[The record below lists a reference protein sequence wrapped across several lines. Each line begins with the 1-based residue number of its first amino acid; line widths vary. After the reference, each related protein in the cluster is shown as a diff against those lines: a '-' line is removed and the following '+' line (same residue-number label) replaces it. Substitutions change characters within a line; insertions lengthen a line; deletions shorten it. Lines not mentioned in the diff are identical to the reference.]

1 MGTNLTRKILQ
12 EHLVSGEMS
21 PGETIAIGIDQ
32 VLVQDLTG
40 TQAFLHF
47 EAMGIERVRCELAV
61 CFADHNVLQI
71 KPENMEDHIYLRTAG
86 RKYGIWFAKPA
97 SGIGHQ
103 IHLEHFAVPGKTAL
117 GADSHTP
124 HCGGIGMIAIG
135 AGGMDV
141 AVAMGGGPFH
151 MLMPRVVNVHL
162 TGELRPWC
170 TAKDVILELLRRL
183 TVRGGKEKVFE
194 FTGPGIRSLNAQ
206 QRVTITN
213 MGTELG
219 ATTSIFPSDDITLE
233 FFRRLGREGDWR
245 EILPDDDAGYDEVI
259 ELDLSTIEP
268 LIAEPSL
275 PDKVVPVR
283 EVAGT
288 KVHQVMVGSCTNG
301 SYTDLQAV
309 AKMMKGRRV
318 HPETTFFIHPAS
330 RMALELLAKEG
341 YLGDLLAAG
350 VNVAEA
356 TCGACIGLGHVPAP
370 GTVSLRAINRNF
382 RGRSGLKDDAVYLA
396 SSETAAAPA
405 IRGVII
411 DPRDLGEEEGLEAP
425 PAELPSEI
433 SQDNPNLLP
442 PASDEEAP
450 AIEVERGENIVPAPV
465 KGALE
470 ASVSGEALLKVE
482 DDISTDHI
490 MPASADI
497 LAYRS
502 NIPKISEFVFHRLD
516 PTFSERAKAKGSG
529 FIVGGL
535 NYGQG
540 SSREHAALAPM
551 FLGLKGVLAKSFAR
565 IHHANLVNFG
575 LLPMV
580 FASTDDYDMIDQG
593 DELAIEGTWEGV
605 DKGRL
610 TVQNKT
616 KGTTIE
622 VTLELTDRQ
631 GEILKAGG
639 LLPYTRD
646 LGSGGAS
653 A

>member
-12 EHLVSGEMS
+12 EHLVSGDMT
-21 PGETIAIGIDQ
+21 PGETISIRIDQ

-47 EAMGIERVRCELAV
+47 EAMGLERVRCEVAV
-61 CFADHNVLQI
+61 CFADHNVLQV
-71 KPENMEDHIYLRTAG
+71 KPENMEDHIYLMTAG
-86 RKYGIWFAKPA
+86 KKYGIWFAKPA

-141 AVAMGGGPFH
+141 AVAMGGGPYH
-151 MLMPRVVNVHL
+151 LVMPRVVNVQL
-162 TGELRPWC
+162 TGALQPWC

-194 FTGPGIRSLNAQ
+194 FTGPGIHTLNAQ

-219 ATTSIFPSDDITLE
+219 ATTSIFPSDDATRE
-233 FFRRLGREGDWR
+233 YFRRLGREEDWR
-245 EILPDDDAGYDEVI
+245 EALPDDDAEYDEVI
-259 ELDLSTIEP
+259 DLDMSAVEP

-283 EVAGT
+283 EASGR

-309 AKMMKGRRV
+309 AKIMKGRRV
-318 HPETTFFIHPAS
+318 HPEVSFFIHPAS
-330 RMALELLAKEG
+330 LMDLKLLAEEG
-341 YLGDLLAAG
+341 YVADLISAG

-356 TCGACIGLGHVPAP
+356 TCGACIGSGHVPAP
-370 GTVSLRAINRNF
+370 GTVSVRAINRNF
-382 RGRSGLKDDAVYLA
+382 QGRSGLKDDAVYLA
-396 SSETAAAPA
+396 SSETAAATA
-405 IRGVII
+405 IRGVIT
-411 DPRDLGEEEGLEAP
+411 DPRDLEEEGIEAP
-425 PAELPSEI
+425 TAELPARI
-433 SQDNPNLLP
+433 NQDNPNLIP
-442 PASDEEAP
+442 PAPPEEA
-450 AIEVERGENIVPAPV
+450 ATMVVERGENIVPAPV

-470 ASVSGEALLKVE
+470 PSLSGNVLLKVD

-516 PTFSERAKAKGSG
+516 PTFSEQAKAKGGG

-551 FLGLKGVLAKSFAR
+551 FLGVKGVLAKSLAR
-565 IHHANLVNFG
+565 IHHANLINFG

-580 FASTDDYDMIDQG
+580 FVSPDDLDAIEQG
-593 DELAIEGTWEGV
+593 DELAIDDVLEGV
-605 DKGRL
+605 DRGRL
-610 TVQNKT
+610 TVQNRT

-622 VTLELTDRQ
+622 VTLELTERQ
-631 GEILKAGG
+631 KEILKAGG
-639 LLPYTRD
+639 LLSHTRAR
-646 LGSGGAS
+646 GSDGPPD
-653 A
+653 

>member
-1 MGTNLTRKILQ
+1 VGINLTRKILQ
-12 EHLVSGEMS
+12 EHLVSGDMN
-21 PGETIAIGIDQ
+21 PGETISIRIDQ

-40 TQAFLHF
+40 TQALLHF
-47 EAMGIERVRCELAV
+47 EAMGLERVRCEVAC
-61 CFADHNVLQI
+61 CFADHNVLQV
-71 KPENMEDHIYLRTAG
+71 KPENMEDHIYLMTAG
-86 RKYGIWFAKPA
+86 RKYGLWFAKPA

-103 IHLEHFAVPGKTAL
+103 IHLQHFAVPGKTAL

-124 HCGGIGMIAIG
+124 HCGGVGMVAIG

-141 AVAMGGGPFH
+141 AVAMGGGPYH
-151 MLMPRVVNVHL
+151 LMMPRVVNVHL
-162 TGELRPWC
+162 TGALQPWC

-194 FTGPGIRSLNAQ
+194 FTGPGVDTLNAQ

-219 ATTSIFPSDDITLE
+219 ATTSIFPSDDVTRE
-233 FFRRLGREGDWR
+233 FFRRLGREDDWR
-245 EILPDDDAGYDEVI
+245 EALPDGDAEYDEVI
-259 ELDLSTIEP
+259 ELDLSALEP

-283 EVAGT
+283 EASGR

-309 AKMMKGRRV
+309 AKIMKGRRV
-318 HPETTFFIHPAS
+318 HPEVSFFIHPAS
-330 RMALELLAKEG
+330 LMDLELLAEEG
-341 YLGDLLAAG
+341 YVADLISAG

-356 TCGACIGLGHVPAP
+356 TCGACIGSGHVPAP
-370 GTVSLRAINRNF
+370 GTVSVRAVNRNF
-382 RGRSGLKDDAVYLA
+382 KGRSGLKDDAVYLS
-396 SSETAAAPA
+396 SSETAAATA
-405 IRGVII
+405 IRGVIT
-411 DPRDLGEEEGLEAP
+411 DPRDLGEEEGIEAP
-425 PAELPSEI
+425 SAELPARI
-433 SQDNPNLLP
+433 NQDNPSLIP
-442 PASDEEAP
+442 PATPEEA
-450 AIEVERGENIVPAPV
+450 ASLVVERGENIVPAPS

-470 ASVSGEALLKVE
+470 PSLTGEVLLKVD

-516 PTFSERAKAKGSG
+516 PAFSEQAKTKGGG

-551 FLGLKGVLAKSFAR
+551 FLGVKGVLAKSLAR

-580 FASTDDYDMIDQG
+580 FASPDDFGAVERG
-593 DELAIEGTWEGV
+593 DELAIEDVLGGV
-605 DKGRL
+605 DRGRL
-610 TVQNKT
+610 TVENRT
-616 KGTTIE
+616 RGTTFE
-622 VTLELTDRQ
+622 VTLGLTERQ
-631 GEILKAGG
+631 KQILKAGG
-639 LLPYTRD
+639 LLPYTRE
-646 LGSGGAS
+646 GGGAPHD
-653 A
+653 

>member
-12 EHLVSGEMS
+12 EHLVSGDMTS
-21 PGETIAIGIDQ
+21 GETISIRIDQ

-47 EAMGIERVRCELAV
+47 EAMGLERVRCEVAV
-61 CFADHNVLQI
+61 CFADHNVLQVR
-71 KPENMEDHIYLRTAG
+71 PENMEDHIYLMTAG
-86 RKYGIWFAKPA
+86 KKYGIWFAKPA

-141 AVAMGGGPFH
+141 AVAMGGGAYH
-151 MLMPRVVNVHL
+151 LVMPRVVNVHL
-162 TGELRPWC
+162 TGALQPWC

-194 FTGPGIRSLNAQ
+194 FTGPGIHTLNAQ

-213 MGTELG
+213 MSTELG
-219 ATTSIFPSDDITLE
+219 ATTSIFPSDDATRE
-233 FFRRLGREGDWR
+233 YFRRLGREEDWR
-245 EILPDDDAGYDEVI
+245 EALPDDDAEYDEVI
-259 ELDLSTIEP
+259 DLDLSAVEP

-283 EVAGT
+283 EASGR

-309 AKMMKGRRV
+309 AKIMKGRRV
-318 HPETTFFIHPAS
+318 HPEVSFFIHPAS
-330 RMALELLAKEG
+330 LMDLELLAKEG
-341 YLGDLLAAG
+341 YVADLISAG

-356 TCGACIGLGHVPAP
+356 TCGACIGTGHVPAS
-370 GTVSLRAINRNF
+370 GTVSVRAINRNF
-382 RGRSGLKDDAVYLA
+382 KGRSGLKDDAVYLA
-396 SSETAAAPA
+396 SSETAAATA
-405 IRGVII
+405 IRGVIT
-411 DPRDLGEEEGLEAP
+411 DPRDLEEEGIEAP
-425 PAELPSEI
+425 TAELPARI
-433 SQDNPNLLP
+433 NQDNPNLIP
-442 PASDEEAP
+442 PASPEEA
-450 AIEVERGENIVPAPV
+450 ATLVVERGDNIVPAPV

-470 ASVSGEALLKVE
+470 PSLSGTVLLKVD
-482 DDISTDHI
+482 DDITTDHI
-490 MPASADI
+490 MPASAEI

-516 PTFSERAKAKGSG
+516 PTFSEQAKVKGGG

-551 FLGLKGVLAKSFAR
+551 FLGVKGVLAKSLAR

-580 FASTDDYDMIDQG
+580 FVSPDDLDAIEQG
-593 DELAIEGTWEGV
+593 DELAIDDVLEGV
-605 DKGRL
+605 DRGRL
-610 TVQNKT
+610 TVQNRT

-622 VTLELTDRQ
+622 VTLELTERQ
-631 GEILKAGG
+631 KEILKAGG
-639 LLPYTRD
+639 LLSHTRAR
-646 LGSGGAS
+646 GSDGPPD
-653 A
+653 

>member
-12 EHLVSGEMS
+12 EHLVSGDMT
-21 PGETIAIGIDQ
+21 PGETISIRIDQ

-47 EAMGIERVRCELAV
+47 EAMGLERVRCEVAV
-61 CFADHNVLQI
+61 CFADHNVLQV
-71 KPENMEDHIYLRTAG
+71 KPENMEDHIYLMTAG
-86 RKYGIWFAKPA
+86 KKYGIWFAKPA

-141 AVAMGGGPFH
+141 AVAMGGGPYH
-151 MLMPRVVNVHL
+151 LVMPQVVNVNL
-162 TGELRPWC
+162 TGELQPWS
-170 TAKDVILELLRRL
+170 TAKDVILEILRRL

-194 FTGPGIRSLNAQ
+194 FTGPGIHTLNAQ

-213 MGTELG
+213 MGCELG
-219 ATTSIFPSDDITLE
+219 ATTSIFPSDEATRE
-233 FFRRLGREGDWR
+233 YFRRLGREDDWR
-245 EILPDDDAGYDEVI
+245 EALPDDDAEYDEVI
-259 ELDLSTIEP
+259 DLDLSAVEP

-283 EVAGT
+283 EASGR

-309 AKMMKGRRV
+309 AKIMKGRRV
-318 HPETTFFIHPAS
+318 HPEVSFFIHPAS
-330 RMALELLAKEG
+330 LMDLKLLAEEG
-341 YLGDLLAAG
+341 YVADLISAG

-356 TCGACIGLGHVPAP
+356 TCGACIGTGHVPAS
-370 GTVSLRAINRNF
+370 GTVSVRAINRNF
-382 RGRSGLKDDAVYLA
+382 KGRSGLKDDAVYLA
-396 SSETAAAPA
+396 SSETAAATA
-405 IRGVII
+405 IRGVIT
-411 DPRDLGEEEGLEAP
+411 DPRDLGEEGIEAP
-425 PAELPSEI
+425 QAELPARI
-433 SQDNPNLLP
+433 NQDNPNLIP
-442 PASDEEAP
+442 PASPEEA
-450 AIEVERGENIVPAPV
+450 ATLVVERGDNIVPAPV

-470 ASVSGEALLKVE
+470 PSLSGTVLLKVD
-482 DDISTDHI
+482 DDITTDHI

-516 PTFSERAKAKGSG
+516 PTFSEQAKAKGGG

-551 FLGLKGVLAKSFAR
+551 FLGVKGILAKSLAR

-580 FASTDDYDMIDQG
+580 FVSPDDLDAIEQG
-593 DELAIEGTWEGV
+593 DELAIDDVLEGV
-605 DKGRL
+605 DRGRL
-610 TVQNKT
+610 TVQNRT

-622 VTLELTDRQ
+622 VTLELTERQ
-631 GEILKAGG
+631 KEILKAGG
-639 LLPYTRD
+639 LLSYTRAR
-646 LGSGGAS
+646 GSDGPPD
-653 A
+653 